1 MMLFA
6 VMAILVI
13 AYLIRIMTVGMNQMR
28 MDEEMEKIRQENSRR
43 TQEIMKGVK
52 NG

>member
-1 MMLFA
+1 MLFA